1 MPREYVRRGFTL
13 IELLVVIAIIAV
25 LIALLLPAVQQAR
38 EAARRAQCINN
49 LKQIGLALHN
59 YHDSVSAFPPG
70 LISRPDLV
78 SGDNTGPGWGWGWA
92 SMIMPVLEQ
101 GVLSNAINYSLP
113 IEVPANQTARLA
125 RLATFVCPT
134 DACFVPQFTVVDQ
147 NTTNVTL
154 GNSICDVA
162 SSSYVGCFGKSD
174 PSSLYPYTTTDDP
187 PGRDNAEGLFFRN
200 RSFTIAAI
208 IEGTSQTLAAG
219 EKSQNLAQ
227 ATWTG
232 AVTAAAVPI
241 TKLQAEDG
249 LSPESSDALVVAHTG
264 ELDGPN
270 SRPALADQSW
280 SLHPGGANFLFADGS
295 VRFLKEKR
303 PLAVFQAMAK
313 RAGGEILSGD
323 AF

>member
-1 MPREYVRRGFTL
+1 MSRKLGQRGFTL

-59 YHDSVSAFPPG
+59 YHDTFSTFPPG
-70 LISRPDLV
+70 LISRPDPV
-78 SGDNTGPGWGWGWA
+78 TGDNRGPGWGWA
-92 SMIMPVLEQ
+92 SMILGNMEGTTIL
-101 GVLSNAINYSLP
+101 NAINFSLP
-113 IEVPANQTARLA
+113 IEVPANQTARLT

-134 DACFVPQFTVVDQ
+134 DAFFVPQFTVVDT

-174 PSSLYPYTTTDDP
+174 PSSLYPYSPTDDR
-187 PGRDNAEGLFFRN
+187 PGRDSAEGIFFRN
-200 RSFTIAAI
+200 RSITIAAI
-208 IEGTSQTLAAG
+208 TDGTSQTLAAG

-232 AVTAAAVPI
+232 AITNAAVPI

-249 LSPESSDALVVAHTG
+249 LSPEGGDALVVAHTG

-270 SRPALADQSW
+270 SRPAHADQFW

-303 PLAVFQAMAK
+303 PLVIFQALAT
-313 RAGGEILSGD
+313 RAGGEVLSTD
-323 AF
+323 AY